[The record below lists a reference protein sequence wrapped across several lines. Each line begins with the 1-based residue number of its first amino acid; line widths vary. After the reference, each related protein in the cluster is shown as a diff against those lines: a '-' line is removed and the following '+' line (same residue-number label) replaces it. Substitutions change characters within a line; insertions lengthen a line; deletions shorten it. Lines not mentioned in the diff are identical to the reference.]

1 MDSAVETIP
10 AELTRSTY
18 RRYWMALYKRDVP
31 AAERIVEQCLQ
42 DWKPEHIYLRLFEPA
57 LNLSGKLWAGGS
69 IHYRDEHFVT
79 YHTLRFVRRV
89 RHRFVRHNPTGPLAM
104 ATAAGQES
112 HLIGLRMVCDF
123 LQADNW
129 RIHWLPSNDRAVVRQ
144 AARRL
149 QPDALLI
156 SIGLDTGLTQARRV
170 IADTR
175 GAGFDGLV
183 VVGGAA
189 INRDPSRVQAIGAD
203 MTAPNGFVLARQ
215 LRARLRLPRGRPR
228 LDVTSGGDE
237 V

>member
-1 MDSAVETIP
+1 MDSVVEIVP
-10 AELTRSTY
+10 EEVNRSTY
-18 RRYWMALYKRDVP
+18 RRYWMALYKRDVA
-31 AAERIVEQCLQ
+31 AAERILEQCLK

-79 YHTLRFVRRV
+79 YHTLRFLRRV
-89 RHRFVRHNPTGPLAM
+89 RHRFVVHNPTGPLAM

-129 RIHWLPSNDRAVVRQ
+129 RIHWLASNDRPVVRQ

-149 QPDALLI
+149 RPDALLI
-156 SIGLDTGLTQARRV
+156 SIGLDLGLGPAKRV
-170 IADTR
+170 ISDAR
-175 GAGFDGLV
+175 GAAFGGLV

-189 INRDPSRVQAIGAD
+189 INRDSSRVASIGAD
-203 MTAPNGFVLARQ
+203 MTAMNGFLLTRKLRQ
-215 LRARLRLPRGRPR
+215 RGVNRP
-228 LDVTSGGDE
+228 SA
-237 V
+237 